1 MQMQCGGGVEE
12 KKKGKEAG
20 GRWGK
25 TGQGEVSAPKLGTLA
40 VVELFNNTHINS

>member
-1 MQMQCGGGVEE
+1 MQCGVGVEE
-12 KKKGKEAG
+12 KKKGKKQVAG
-20 GRWGK
+20 GGK